1 MLYIIKKKSIN
12 NDNLCWAKQGIFD
25 CWTSNNIDIPNL
37 FINSNLI
44 LIQIHHAHLMTHY
57 LRNIKNCFSMCRY
70 RSNRMYNLKWR
81 VNSDI
86 IKTKVWTFLFDDDFF
101 WRDHATLWKEKNRG
115 LLETYTKIISW
126 VEFEKYRSW
135 FNTTWNFC

>member
-1 MLYIIKKKSIN
+1 
-12 NDNLCWAKQGIFD
+12 
-25 CWTSNNIDIPNL
+25 
-37 FINSNLI
+37 
-44 LIQIHHAHLMTHY
+44 
-57 LRNIKNCFSMCRY
+57 
-70 RSNRMYNLKWR
+70 MYNLKWH

-86 IKTKVWTFLFDDDFF
+86 IKTKVWTFLFDDDVF